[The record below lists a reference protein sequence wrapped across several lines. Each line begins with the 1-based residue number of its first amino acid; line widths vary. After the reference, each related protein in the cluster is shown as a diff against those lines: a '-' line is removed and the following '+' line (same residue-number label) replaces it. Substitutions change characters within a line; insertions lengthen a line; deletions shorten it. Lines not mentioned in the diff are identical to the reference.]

1 MSHFAAPIAEQI
13 WDMKY
18 RFKQAPMIPI
28 YIYTSKHLMNSSVKN
43 HNGNL
48 LDQTTFKELTLESDS
63 SDSTGGN
70 H

>member
-1 MSHFAAPIAEQI
+1 
-13 WDMKY
+13 
-18 RFKQAPMIPI
+18 
-28 YIYTSKHLMNSSVKN
+28 
-43 HNGNL
+43 L